1 MQFCFVFSFFFSFNP
16 FMVAQEKALWELEKV
31 SLHRR
36 GDYKICYWILTFK
49 IHFPLFSSSPDLHW
63 PFLHVLCEGRAEHLE
78 CSWELKAKL
87 TRPSSWDSSYNEGL
101 RHRTCVIEIALR
113 VKVSYLRQGQLWH
126 SWVFWGKPARSLA
139 SSGLGPHVVIW
150 GPAFFQWRGSARPL
164 SGLTEKEK
172 TKEDLN
178 FSPASF
184 PHSTWAQHVGYF
196 LGSGLQIGS
205 AKNLTWAL
213 TLKLALP
220 VLRGM
225 EWWSPP
231 HPTSKRPGQEGAGK
245 IRGPPNLE
253 KHAQPGCRLPG
264 TSEKKEAFGGS
275 WMKMCPK

>member
-1 MQFCFVFSFFFSFNP
+1 
-16 FMVAQEKALWELEKV
+16 MVAQEKALWELEKV

-87 TRPSSWDSSYNEGL
+87 TRPSSWDSSCNEGL
-101 RHRTCVIEIALR
+101 RHRTCVIEIAVR

-150 GPAFFQWRGSARPL
+150 GPAFFQWRGSARPP

-178 FSPASF
+178 FSLLSSLLPPQHLGPARGIL
-184 PHSTWAQHVGYF
+184 P
-196 LGSGLQIGS
+196 GLRASNRLCQEPDLSPNPEAGS
-205 AKNLTWAL
+205 ACA
-213 TLKLALP
+213 P
-220 VLRGM
+220 GDGM
-225 EWWSPP
+225 VVSSPS
-231 HPTSKRPGQEGAGK
+231 HLQEARPG
-245 IRGPPNLE
+245 RGWE
-253 KHAQPGCRLPG
+253 D
-264 TSEKKEAFGGS
+264 
-275 WMKMCPK
+275 